1 MFLFSCAG
9 HEPPNI
15 TKILSQNNIDEDICD
30 GLLYTAPEI
39 LRSNLDME
47 ELNIIALQKADTYR
61 YIEISPKNLGP
72 MPHHNILATSEIFFL
87 YSFAIILYE
96 LHLQKGPFGITSLLP
111 SQILSLVLEENVKEP
126 FRPDLNDWKIEWGEY
141 VRHVLHDSWVENP
154 YERLDFKVIRA
165 RLRPLRKGSIM
176 LLYDFK

>member
-1 MFLFSCAG
+1 M
-9 HEPPNI
+9 
-15 TKILSQNNIDEDICD
+15 
-30 GLLYTAPEI
+30 
-39 LRSNLDME
+39 
-47 ELNIIALQKADTYR
+47 
-61 YIEISPKNLGP
+61 
-72 MPHHNILATSEIFFL
+72 
-87 YSFAIILYE
+87 YE

-176 LLYDFK
+176 LLFDFT